1 MRPIAA
7 TICAALAAG
16 LAGCVAPGQV
26 QHNADGSWS
35 IRCSGGYHDWSG
47 CHARARSVC
56 SPRDFDIVS
65 QVSNE
70 GSSGV
75 GTRDWSAEGSVVE
88 RTLVIRC
95 RD

>member
-1 MRPIAA
+1 VRPVV
-7 TICAALAAG
+7 AALCAVLTVG
-16 LAGCVAPGQV
+16 VAGCVSPGQV
-26 QHNADGSWS
+26 QRNADGSLS

-56 SPRDFDIVS
+56 SPGDVDVVS